1 VGVSPSK
8 ICPVPPIERQEYK
21 PFQKHVP
28 SYYVKISKRYYVWAE
43 PTVLRGGPYLKIE
56 EQPFST
62 LTRGADSNPARVIAQ
77 EEVHMTENICFQI
90 FKYNGVALSIE
101 S

>member
-8 ICPVPPIERQEYK
+8 IRLIPPIERQYK

-28 SYYVKISKRYYVWAE
+28 SYYVKISERYYVWAE

-62 LTRGADSNPARVIAQ
+62 LTRGADSNPARVIAR
-77 EEVHMTENICFQI
+77 EEVHMTGNIYFQI